1 MTPIDLDEVDRVCAV
16 ATAGPWGTEACKC
29 GYFAP
34 HHIYVVAEGG
44 GLGIAIASAWE
55 YGSYHTAR
63 RHQECASSAD
73 ATFIARSRTLVPELS
88 AELRAARARIA
99 ELEGALRNVGY
110 WFHGSNHGRKDAEE
124 LYLLARRALES
135 GKVQP

>member
-1 MTPIDLDEVDRVCAV
+1 MTPIDLDEVDRVCAG
-16 ATAGPWGTEACKC
+16 ATPGPWGTEACKC

-34 HHIYVVAEGG
+34 HHIYVVADGG

-55 YGSYHTAR
+55 YGSYHTAK

-88 AELRAARARIA
+88 AELRIARARIA
-99 ELEGALRNVGY
+99 ELEAEVERLRAKPCP
-110 WFHGSNHGRKDAEE
+110 HD
-124 LYLLARRALES
+124 LATAFLK
-135 GKVQP
+135 GGDQ

>member
-55 YGSYHTAR
+55 YGSYHTAK

-73 ATFIARSRTLVPELS
+73 ATFIARSRSFVPELS
-88 AELRAARARIA
+88 AELRAARARAA
-99 ELEGALRNVGY
+99 ELEEALRIIEENRE
-110 WFHGSNHGRKDAEE
+110 GREDWREHT
-124 LYLLARRALES
+124 LRTARRALGS
-135 GKVQP
+135 GKGEP